1 MIGRA
6 LITAI
11 TSGLAASPRERV
23 LPRIGRQ
30 RPLPPCSPRGR
41 REVDGSKS
49 RLYHTPM
56 AHILISDD
64 DAGILKL
71 MATILSKAGHEVVTC
86 SSGLET
92 LKKLGVQP
100 EDPSVEL
107 PDLLVLDI
115 MMPKSD
121 GYTVGT
127 VIRNHPR
134 TRGLPILVVSALREM
149 SRLFTATV
157 QVDGFLS
164 KPFSPE
170 ELIADIAQILEKR
183 KNQA

>member
-1 MIGRA
+1 
-6 LITAI
+6 
-11 TSGLAASPRERV
+11 
-23 LPRIGRQ
+23 
-30 RPLPPCSPRGR
+30 
-41 REVDGSKS
+41 
-49 RLYHTPM
+49 M

-107 PDLLVLDI
+107 PDLLILDI

-127 VIRNHPR
+127 VIRNHLR

-170 ELIADIAQILEKR
+170 ELIAEAAAIFEKH
-183 KNQA
+183 KGQV